1 MVFDDSWILRRK
13 DVQTTRRCIR
23 TGNVVNAIN
32 KKIGVIA
39 GACVLTS
46 TDSLM
51 VEAGA

>member
-23 TGNVVNAIN
+23 TGNVVN
-32 KKIGVIA
+32 G
-39 GACVLTS
+39 VLTS